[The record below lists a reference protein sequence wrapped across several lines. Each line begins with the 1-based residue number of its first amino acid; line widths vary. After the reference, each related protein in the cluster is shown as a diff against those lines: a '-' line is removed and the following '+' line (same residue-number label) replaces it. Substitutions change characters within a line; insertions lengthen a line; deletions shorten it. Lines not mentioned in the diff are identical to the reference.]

1 MASVQA
7 NGITIEYEEQGSGEP
22 LLLIMGLGGQLID
35 WPQGF
40 VDQIA
45 DQGFRVIR
53 FDNRDSGLSTEFTG
67 TPPTT
72 GQLAKAM
79 VLKKLLQAEYLIS
92 DFADDS
98 AGLLDA
104 LDIDSAHVVGVSMG
118 GMIAQ
123 AMAIEHPDRVRSLT
137 SIMSSTGSRRV
148 GQPTAKLIRK
158 TARRPI
164 PTRETAVEGA
174 LETFREVCGPTF
186 DPEEFRAMAQAS
198 IDRSFRPAGTAR
210 QTAAIMASNDRT
222 LGLERLRVPTLV
234 IHGMLDRLVR
244 PSGGIA
250 TAKAVPGSRL
260 LMFNDMAHDLPSTRW
275 TEMAEEIARNAR
287 RTATQGTSTPVGAT
301 PVSA

>member
-7 NGITIEYEEQGSGEP
+7 NGITIEYEEQGSGDP
-22 LLLIMGLGGQLID
+22 LLLVMGLGGQLID

-40 VDQIA
+40 VDLIA
-45 DQGFRVIR
+45 DEGFRVIR
-53 FDNRDSGLSTEFTG
+53 FDNRDSGLSTEFTS
-67 TPPTT
+67 TPPSTA
-72 GQLAKAM
+72 QLAKAM
-79 VLKKLLQAEYLIS
+79 VLKKLLQADYLIS

-98 AGLLDA
+98 VGLLDA
-104 LDIDSAHVVGVSMG
+104 LGLESAHVVGVSMG

-148 GQPTAKLIRK
+148 GQPSAKLIRK

-164 PTRETAVEGA
+164 PTRATAVELA

-186 DPEEFRAMAQAS
+186 DPEEFRSMAQAS

-234 IHGMLDRLVR
+234 IHGMLDRLVK
-244 PSGGIA
+244 PSGGVA
-250 TAKAVPGSRL
+250 TARAVPGSRL
-260 LMFNDMAHDLPSTRW
+260 LMFNDMAHDLPRTRW
-275 TEMAEEIARNAR
+275 AEMAEEIARNAR
-287 RTATQGTSTPVGAT
+287 RTHTQGLASPVGAT